1 MMYIFSNADTEAY
14 DDVIS
19 EKINHPVYETIP
31 NKDDEVGVDTH
42 HLQVNSPHAPDAR

>member
-19 EKINHPVYETIP
+19 ENINHPIYKTIS
-31 NKDDEVGVDTH
+31 NKDYEVEVGT
-42 HLQVNSPHAPDAR
+42 HLQVNSSHAADAR